1 MPARGMKLKE
11 YKEPAKDIRGVAYDK
26 APWPYETKKYRWYH
40 SFFSIDKTVHRM
52 DENTKVIVVEGNIG
66 VGKTTLAKN
75 LADLLGMKYLPE
87 PGFPDYY
94 KWIVGIDLRDY
105 KDRLGPTCQHFEV
118 EEFYRDPH
126 HPLVAR
132 FQITKYLARYYQ
144 YCNALLHLFSTG
156 EVRGSVLLFCTLMIS
171 SEDFV

>member
-1 MPARGMKLKE
+1 MASALHTSCSTGKLIWRCRLFVPRFGLVHVPARGMKLKE

-105 KDRLGPTCQHFEV
+105 KDRLGPTCQHF
-118 EEFYRDPH
+118 
-126 HPLVAR
+126 
-132 FQITKYLARYYQ
+132 
-144 YCNALLHLFSTG
+144 
-156 EVRGSVLLFCTLMIS
+156 
-171 SEDFV
+171 